1 MNYLIRKWL
10 QVQNDR
16 QNAMTIDTSELTINV
31 LWNRELFAVVQEK
44 ALWIFFT

>member
-16 QNAMTIDTSELTINV
+16 KNAITIDTSELTIH
-31 LWNRELFAVVQEK
+31 ELTEVPLTPLVSRHAK
-44 ALWIFFT
+44 